1 MGGGRAENGG
11 LPRSL
16 GGRSERGVAPTAL
29 VLHPA
34 CALHDTGW
42 KHPEHQG
49 RLPAIVNALYQET
62 PALHQAVLQREA
74 EPASRSALLR
84 VHTPEHLD
92 RIEAAAARAAREGGA
107 VFLDA
112 DTVVSAASWA
122 AARAAAGCAIT
133 AAELV
138 LRGEARTA
146 FALTRPPGH
155 HATADRA
162 MGFCLF
168 NNVAVAARHVQAEW
182 RVGRVLIV
190 DWDVHHG
197 NGTQD
202 IFYNDPTVYVL
213 SLHLRGHYPGTG
225 SAEERGVGAGIGAT
239 RNVELPYGLP
249 AAEYR
254 RIFEEQLEAA
264 LAEVEPDF
272 VFISAGF
279 DCLAGDPLGGL
290 LLEPE
295 DLYAMTRLVIER
307 TAATAGGRVVAVLE
321 GGYVP
326 ARLGA
331 GVVRVLRALAGLPP
345 EG

>member
-1 MGGGRAENGG
+1 
-11 LPRSL
+11 
-16 GGRSERGVAPTAL
+16 

-49 RLPAIVNALYQET
+49 RLPAIVNAIYQDT
-62 PALHQAVLQREA
+62 PALLHAVLQREA
-74 EPASRSALLR
+74 EPASIAALLR
-84 VHTPEHLD
+84 VHTPEHVA
-92 RIEAAAARAAREGGA
+92 RIEAAAAQAEREGAA
-107 VFLDA
+107 VFLDG
-112 DTVVSAASWA
+112 DTVVSPASWE
-122 AARAAAGCAIT
+122 AARAAAGCAMT
-133 AAELV
+133 AADLV
-138 LRGEARTA
+138 LGGEARTA
-146 FALTRPPGH
+146 FALSRPPGH

-168 NNVAVAARHVQAEW
+168 NNVAVAARHAQAEW
-182 RVGRVLIV
+182 GVERVLIV

-202 IFYNDPTVYVL
+202 IFYGDPSVYLL
-213 SLHLRGHYPGTG
+213 SLHLGDHYPGTG
-225 SAEERGVGAGIGAT
+225 AADERGAGAGIGTT
-239 RNVELPYGLP
+239 RNVPLPHGLP

-254 RIFEEQLEAA
+254 RIFAQQLEAA
-264 LAEVEPDF
+264 LAEFEPDL

-290 LLEPE
+290 LLEPA
-295 DLYAMTRLVIER
+295 DLYAMTRLVVER
-307 TAATAGGRVVAVLE
+307 TRPSADGRVVAVLE
-321 GGYVP
+321 GGYAP